1 VDELEVGFRTGLL
14 LDMKSVWWVRNA
26 LARPIRMHRF
36 CRTARLAIWFAIG
49 PLLMVAG
56 CQGNFGVMASQPA
69 PGRVP
74 FITEFKKIDAAGN
87 GRITMDQA
95 VDYYRRRFAEL
106 DKNGDGY
113 LDMSELEAAIPLL
126 TATSSKELML
136 KLDRNSDGK
145 LSETE
150 FLVIPNW
157 LFQLAKSQTQ
167 LTLADVEKGK

>member
-1 VDELEVGFRTGLL
+1 
-14 LDMKSVWWVRNA
+14 
-26 LARPIRMHRF
+26 
-36 CRTARLAIWFAIG
+36 
-49 PLLMVAG
+49 
-56 CQGNFGVMASQPA
+56 MASQPA

-95 VDYYRRRFAEL
+95 IEYYRRRFAEL

-113 LDMSELEAAIPLL
+113 LDMSELALL

-136 KLDRNSDGK
+136 KLDRNSDGR
-145 LSETE
+145 LSEAE

-167 LTLADVEKGK
+167 LALADVEKG